1 MIGIII
7 IGHGEFPQG
16 MMSAV
21 ELIGGKQEGMQ
32 YVNFP
37 ETDTATELEKNIHR
51 AIEEFKGYEDIF
63 IFSDLLSG
71 SPFNTAAMEAMRDE
85 RIHLYYGVNLGMLL
99 EVVVQ
104 RTMSLSAMQI
114 MNTILETGKEQIG
127 IFDVNKIENDEDE
140 FDS

>member
-37 ETDTATELEKNIHR
+37 ATDTATELEANIHR
-51 AIEEFKGYEDIF
+51 AIEEYKDYEDIF

-71 SPFNTAAMEAMRDE
+71 SPFNTAVMKAMQDK

-104 RTMSLSAMQI
+104 RTMGISAKQI
-114 MNTILETGKEQIG
+114 MDTVLETGKEQIG
-127 IFDVNKIENDEDE
+127 IFDVDRINNDEDE